1 MKNKLMGN
9 DLWIFITKSG
19 LTLSVNILKLDF
31 AQNSFWPPPP
41 SHLFARFEC
50 PPGKHFPHLS
60 PNKSLHMKVKPET
73 PVPPPSLVGTSVRK
87 CVWCVCVWVFVRES
101 VYMCEC
107 VCVYVCVCVF
117 LCMCEC
123 VCHLRIHPFVCPFG
137 VSSLDPKFRSP
148 QRTRFNKNNV
158 QLGNCWTSDRKIIL
172 SF

>member
-117 LCMCEC
+117 MYVW
-123 VCHLRIHPFVCPFG
+123 VC
-137 VSSLDPKFRSP
+137 VSSANSSVR
-148 QRTRFNKNNV
+148 
-158 QLGNCWTSDRKIIL
+158 L
-172 SF
+172 SFWCLISRSEVPISSTYTIQQK